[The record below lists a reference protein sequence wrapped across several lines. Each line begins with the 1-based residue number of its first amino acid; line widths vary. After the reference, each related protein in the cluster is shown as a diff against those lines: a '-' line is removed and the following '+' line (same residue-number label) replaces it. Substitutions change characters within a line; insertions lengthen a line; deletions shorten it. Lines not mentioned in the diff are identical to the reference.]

1 MIGINK
7 SVSHCFIQSIADC
20 NRGILSINIITLIK
34 ASRKEC
40 SMGHFSDDQNKDEFM
55 NASAEDWSKPS
66 TPAERPTV
74 KPEPTDRWG
83 SPVPD
88 KTTASDPGRWGSEA
102 PPVSTPGVTTKKTGS
117 KWWII
122 LIVVLVVLCLCACL
136 VIFGLPALGL
146 SLIPTDFLQF

>member
-1 MIGINK
+1 
-7 SVSHCFIQSIADC
+7 VQ
-20 NRGILSINIITLIK
+20 NRQAIVEFCSTYVITQVK

-40 SMGHFSDDQNKDEFM
+40 TMGHFSDDQNKDEFM

-66 TPAERPTV
+66 TPADRPTV

-88 KTTASDPGRWGSEA
+88 KTTASDPARWGSETPA
-102 PPVSTPGVTTKKTGS
+102 PATPGVVTQKTGS

-146 SLIPTDFLQF
+146 SLLPADFLQF

>member
-1 MIGINK
+1 
-7 SVSHCFIQSIADC
+7 
-20 NRGILSINIITLIK
+20 
-34 ASRKEC
+34 
-40 SMGHFSDDQNKDEFM
+40 MGHFSDDQNNDEFM

-88 KTTASDPGRWGSEA
+88 KSTASDPARWGSETPA
-102 PPVSTPGVTTKKTGS
+102 PTTPDVTAKKNGS

-122 LIVVLVVLCLCACL
+122 LIVVLVLLCLCACL
-136 VIFGLPALGL
+136 MFVVITVSRLNI
-146 SLIPTDFLQF
+146 IPPNFLQF